1 MISVGE
7 ILNRL
12 EGHQPEIDPRA
23 SPHRAEVAL
32 VLDGSAADHD
42 PSIIFIQRSP
52 SPDDPWSGQMAFPG
66 GRREDSDLEA
76 GDAARRETREEIGL
90 ELRPAQPVGRLG
102 DLQGRHGFQ
111 EKCLRAEFGDI
122 KGDFE
127 ADVSRD
133 SKVVKVF
140 KRFDSSPSGAIDKDA
155 IDARGPV
162 VRFHSFEGSVFSVGF
177 PGLSLGFV
185 EAQDGSNVNPSPRVN
200 RFRYDW
206 AFLGISV

>member
-1 MISVGE
+1 VISVGE

-102 DLQGRHGFQ
+102 DLQGRHGGRSADLVISCFVYAVDTVPALKPNYEVSEIVQ
-111 EKCLRAEFGDI
+111 IPLSRLLDPDLRTSVRYEAAGDKMFPGI
-122 KGDFE
+122 FLAQD
-127 ADVSRD
+127 
-133 SKVVKVF
+133 
-140 KRFDSSPSGAIDKDA
+140 
-155 IDARGPV
+155 DARVIWGLTY
-162 VRFHSFEGSVFSVGF
+162 RFLMQFFSRLGHSLP
-177 PGLSLGFV
+177 PG
-185 EAQDGSNVNPSPRVN
+185 
-200 RFRYDW
+200 
-206 AFLGISV
+206 

>member
-102 DLQGRHGFQ
+102 DLQGRHGGRSADLVISCFVYAVDTVPALKPNYEVSEIVQ
-111 EKCLRAEFGDI
+111 IPLSRLLDPDLRTSVRYEAAGDKMFPGI
-122 KGDFE
+122 FLAQD
-127 ADVSRD
+127 
-133 SKVVKVF
+133 
-140 KRFDSSPSGAIDKDA
+140 
-155 IDARGPV
+155 DARVIWGLTY
-162 VRFHSFEGSVFSVGF
+162 RFLMQFFSRLGHSLP
-177 PGLSLGFV
+177 PG
-185 EAQDGSNVNPSPRVN
+185 
-200 RFRYDW
+200 
-206 AFLGISV
+206 

>member
-1 MISVGE
+1 VISVGE

-23 SPHRAEVAL
+23 SPRRAEVAL

-102 DLQGRHGFQ
+102 DLQGRHGGRSADLVISCFVYAVDTVPALKPNHEVSEIVQ
-111 EKCLRAEFGDI
+111 IPLSRLLDPDLWTSVRYEAAGDKMFPGI
-122 KGDFE
+122 FLAQD
-127 ADVSRD
+127 
-133 SKVVKVF
+133 
-140 KRFDSSPSGAIDKDA
+140 
-155 IDARGPV
+155 DARVIWGLTY
-162 VRFHSFEGSVFSVGF
+162 RFLMQFFSRLGHPLP
-177 PGLSLGFV
+177 PG
-185 EAQDGSNVNPSPRVN
+185 
-200 RFRYDW
+200 
-206 AFLGISV
+206 

>member
-1 MISVGE
+1 VISVGE

-23 SPHRAEVAL
+23 SPRRAEVAL

-102 DLQGRHGFQ
+102 DLQGRHGGRSADLVISCFVYAVDTVPALKPNYEVSEIVQ
-111 EKCLRAEFGDI
+111 IPLSRLLDPDLRTSVRYEAAGDKMFPGI
-122 KGDFE
+122 FLAQD
-127 ADVSRD
+127 
-133 SKVVKVF
+133 
-140 KRFDSSPSGAIDKDA
+140 
-155 IDARGPV
+155 DARVIWGLTY
-162 VRFHSFEGSVFSVGF
+162 RFLMQFFSRLGHSLP
-177 PGLSLGFV
+177 PG
-185 EAQDGSNVNPSPRVN
+185 
-200 RFRYDW
+200 
-206 AFLGISV
+206 

>member
-1 MISVGE
+1 VISVGE

-23 SPHRAEVAL
+23 SPRRAEVAL

-102 DLQGRHGFQ
+102 DLQGRQGGRSADLVISCFVYAVDTVPALKPNHEVSEIVQ
-111 EKCLRAEFGDI
+111 IPLSRLLDPDLWTSVRYEAAGDKMFPGI
-122 KGDFE
+122 FLAQD
-127 ADVSRD
+127 
-133 SKVVKVF
+133 
-140 KRFDSSPSGAIDKDA
+140 
-155 IDARGPV
+155 DARVIWGLTY
-162 VRFHSFEGSVFSVGF
+162 RFLMQFFSRLGHSLP
-177 PGLSLGFV
+177 PG
-185 EAQDGSNVNPSPRVN
+185 
-200 RFRYDW
+200 
-206 AFLGISV
+206 

>member
-23 SPHRAEVAL
+23 SPRRAEVAL

-102 DLQGRHGFQ
+102 DLQGRHGGRSADLVISCFVYAVDTVPALKPNHEVSEIVQ
-111 EKCLRAEFGDI
+111 IPLSRLLDPDLWTSVRYEAAGDKMFPGI
-122 KGDFE
+122 FLAQD
-127 ADVSRD
+127 
-133 SKVVKVF
+133 
-140 KRFDSSPSGAIDKDA
+140 
-155 IDARGPV
+155 DARVIWGLTY
-162 VRFHSFEGSVFSVGF
+162 RFLMQFFSRLGHPLP
-177 PGLSLGFV
+177 PG
-185 EAQDGSNVNPSPRVN
+185 
-200 RFRYDW
+200 
-206 AFLGISV
+206 

>member
-23 SPHRAEVAL
+23 SPRRAEVAL

-102 DLQGRHGFQ
+102 DLQGRHGGRSADLVISCFVYAVDTVPALKPNYEVSEIVQ
-111 EKCLRAEFGDI
+111 IPLSRLLDPDLRTSVRYEAAGDKMFPGI
-122 KGDFE
+122 FLAQD
-127 ADVSRD
+127 
-133 SKVVKVF
+133 
-140 KRFDSSPSGAIDKDA
+140 
-155 IDARGPV
+155 DARVIWGLTY
-162 VRFHSFEGSVFSVGF
+162 RFLMQFFSRLGHSLP
-177 PGLSLGFV
+177 PG
-185 EAQDGSNVNPSPRVN
+185 
-200 RFRYDW
+200 
-206 AFLGISV
+206 

>member
-1 MISVGE
+1 LVISVGE

-23 SPHRAEVAL
+23 SPRRAEVAL

-102 DLQGRHGFQ
+102 DLQGRHGGRSADLVISCFVYAVDTVPALKPNYEVSEIVQ
-111 EKCLRAEFGDI
+111 IPLSRLLDPDLRTSVRYEAAGDKMFPGI
-122 KGDFE
+122 FLAQD
-127 ADVSRD
+127 
-133 SKVVKVF
+133 
-140 KRFDSSPSGAIDKDA
+140 
-155 IDARGPV
+155 DARVIWGLTY
-162 VRFHSFEGSVFSVGF
+162 RFLMQFFSRLGHSLP
-177 PGLSLGFV
+177 PG
-185 EAQDGSNVNPSPRVN
+185 
-200 RFRYDW
+200 
-206 AFLGISV
+206 

>member
-102 DLQGRHGFQ
+102 DLQGRHGGRSADLVISCFVYAVDTVPALKPNHEVSEIVQ
-111 EKCLRAEFGDI
+111 IPLSRLLDPDLRTSVRYEAAGDKMFPGI
-122 KGDFE
+122 FLAQD
-127 ADVSRD
+127 
-133 SKVVKVF
+133 
-140 KRFDSSPSGAIDKDA
+140 
-155 IDARGPV
+155 DARVIWGLTY
-162 VRFHSFEGSVFSVGF
+162 RFLMQFFSRLGHPLP
-177 PGLSLGFV
+177 PG
-185 EAQDGSNVNPSPRVN
+185 
-200 RFRYDW
+200 
-206 AFLGISV
+206 